1 MITTLITVTVLTAA
15 LAGVHQASAPHPCQ
29 KAATHWIR
37 LLSGAGLPN
46 GVRRRLEDNVHIAP
60 TTGRETNQAGK
71 AGGSPENTE
80 VDKDDKAGGIG
91 EVDESGEEGKIGGS
105 DETGKTG
112 EVEEKGGTGEAGEID
127 EKGKTGEAGEI
138 DEAGGTPSEGRPE
151 TAPATAASGT
161 SRHPLGRTFSG
172 IPNPSRVRSGTCG
185 DIPDEDHAQPVGAA
199 TSSEPPSLENGENRE
214 NGGVAGV
221 AGRVVRLSVTSLRR
235 SRRFFPGQLAAAA
248 ALRQIGRPYVWGGGS
263 GTGPTGGG
271 FDCSGL
277 ALHAWSKAGARLPH
291 YTGSQFRQGLRVPF
305 SRLRPGD
312 LVFFGGGVGDPTHVG
327 VYLKNGIMVHAPKT
341 GDVVRATKFTTS
353 AYYRAHYRGA
363 VRPES

>member
-15 LAGVHQASAPHPCQ
+15 LAGVHQASATHPCPTV
-29 KAATHWIR
+29 ATHWIR
-37 LLSGAGLPN
+37 LLSGAGLPD
-46 GVRRRLEDNVHIAP
+46 GVRRRLEDNIHIAP
-60 TTGRETNQAGK
+60 TTGRETNQVGK

-80 VDKDDKAGGIG
+80 NDKANKADKAGGIG
-91 EVDESGEEGKIGGS
+91 EVGESGEEGKIGGS

-112 EVEEKGGTGEAGEID
+112 EVEEKGEN
-127 EKGKTGEAGEI
+127 GEAGEI
-138 DEAGGTPSEGRPE
+138 DEAGRAPSGRRPE
-151 TAPATAASGT
+151 TVPAAASGT
-161 SRHPLGRTFSG
+161 PRHPLGRAFSG
-172 IPNPSRVRSGTCG
+172 IPNPGHVRGGPCG
-185 DIPDEDHAQPVGAA
+185 DTSDGDHARPVGAA
-199 TSSEPPSLENGENRE
+199 TSSEPSSLENRGNRE
-214 NGGVAGV
+214 NEGVAG
-221 AGRVVRLSVTSLRR
+221 ATDKVVRLSVTSLRR
-235 SRRFFPGQLAAAA
+235 SRRLFPGQLAAAA
-248 ALRQIGRPYVWGGGS
+248 ALRQVGRPYVWGGGS

-312 LVFFGGGVGDPTHVG
+312 LVFFGGGAGDPTHVG

-341 GDVVRATKFTTS
+341 GDVVRATRFTTS

>member
-15 LAGVHQASAPHPCQ
+15 LAGVHQASATHPCPT
-29 KAATHWIR
+29 AATHWIR
-37 LLSGAGLPN
+37 LLSGAGLPD
-46 GVRRRLEDNVHIAP
+46 GVRRRFEDNVHIAP
-60 TTGRETNQAGK
+60 TTGRETNQVGK

-80 VDKDDKAGGIG
+80 IDKDDKAGGIG

-112 EVEEKGGTGEAGEID
+112 EVEEKGETGEV
-127 EKGKTGEAGEI
+127 GEI
-138 DEAGGTPSEGRPE
+138 DEAGRAPSGRRPE
-151 TAPATAASGT
+151 TASATAASGT
-161 SRHPLGRTFSG
+161 PRHPLGRTFSG
-172 IPNPSRVRSGTCG
+172 IPNPGRVRGAPCG
-185 DIPDEDHAQPVGAA
+185 DTSDGDHTQPVGAA
-199 TSSEPPSLENGENRE
+199 TSSEPPSSENGE
-214 NGGVAGV
+214 NGGVAG
-221 AGRVVRLSVTSLRR
+221 AADRVVRLSVTSLRR
-235 SRRFFPGQLAAAA
+235 SRRLFPGQLAAAA
-248 ALRQIGRPYVWGGGS
+248 ALRQVGRPYVWGGGS